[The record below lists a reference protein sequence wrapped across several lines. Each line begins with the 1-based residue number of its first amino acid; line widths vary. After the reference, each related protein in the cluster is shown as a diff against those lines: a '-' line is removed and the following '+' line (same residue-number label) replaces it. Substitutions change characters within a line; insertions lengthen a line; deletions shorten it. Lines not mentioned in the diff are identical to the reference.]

1 MLKINTD
8 FSFIH
13 QEQFIKPEEVYALK
27 KKFEYIKSNNFYSS
41 PSDNVIHL
49 TRKETYMEPAF
60 EKLSKKIELFF
71 AKNIGLT
78 NLKLDKLGLYTSL
91 NKNTNSSILPYIPHF
106 DKHRCFKAMVYLHDV
121 TEKHGPIHFGHTRD
135 DADIEFRRK
144 KLPHDYKILGL
155 NTVNQEDIINK
166 MIPMVGLAGDV
177 VFFDTNVP
185 HKAGMVS
192 NGYERYVLRF
202 DFDLDGLN
210 VKPSI
215 IDRLLKKFYML
226 CNINQKSR

>member
-1 MLKINTD
+1 
-8 FSFIH
+8 
-13 QEQFIKPEEVYALK
+13 
-27 KKFEYIKSNNFYSS
+27 
-41 PSDNVIHL
+41 
-49 TRKETYMEPAF
+49 
-60 EKLSKKIELFF
+60 
-71 AKNIGLT
+71 
-78 NLKLDKLGLYTSL
+78 
-91 NKNTNSSILPYIPHF
+91 
-106 DKHRCFKAMVYLHDV
+106 
-121 TEKHGPIHFGHTRD
+121 
-135 DADIEFRRK
+135 
-144 KLPHDYKILGL
+144 
-155 NTVNQEDIINK
+155 